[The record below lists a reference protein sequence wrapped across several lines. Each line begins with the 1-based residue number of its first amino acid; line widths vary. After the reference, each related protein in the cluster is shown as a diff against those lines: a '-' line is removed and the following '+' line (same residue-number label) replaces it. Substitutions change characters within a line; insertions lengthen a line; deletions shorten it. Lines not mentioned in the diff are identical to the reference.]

1 MSVPVLALDGT
12 VLEALAMVESGGND
26 RAVGRAG
33 EVSRYQIMPRLW
45 RQAVQ
50 GKAARMAHDA
60 ATARQVATTIL
71 EGRLARFKSATTRE
85 PTAREVYALWNAP
98 GLLEREGWRYE
109 RLPRVV
115 RQRCDRFA
123 QEIARRQAPRCAA
136 GKAGDSNANG
146 KPRRATRP

>member
-45 RQAVQ
+45 RQAVR
-50 GKAARMAHDA
+50 GRPARVASDA
-60 ATARQVATTIL
+60 ATARQVATTLL

-123 QEIARRQAPRCAA
+123 QEISRRQSTCYAV
-136 GKAGDSNANG
+136 GKAGPPQANG